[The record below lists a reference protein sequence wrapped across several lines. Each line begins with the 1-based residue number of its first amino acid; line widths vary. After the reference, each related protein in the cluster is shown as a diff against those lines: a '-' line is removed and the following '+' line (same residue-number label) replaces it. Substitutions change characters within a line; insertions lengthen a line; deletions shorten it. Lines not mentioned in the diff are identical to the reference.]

1 MYIIYTYRRGFA
13 AGLKSKQIIAACAS
27 LELKPLALC
36 IYIHSED
43 ALAQGLLLH
52 VDFSGLSGK
61 PECELQLMP
70 TCLHALICSSELAP
84 PGA

>member
-13 AGLKSKQIIAACAS
+13 AGLKSKQIIAACDS

-36 IYIHSED
+36 IYIVKMLWHKGFYCT
-43 ALAQGLLLH
+43 L
-52 VDFSGLSGK
+52 DFSGLSGK